1 MKKLSRMTAL
11 LLALSMAFL
20 LTACGEKTPPA
31 QSGGASAAE
40 DTPITII
47 ANTSYAT
54 ENMHVQYM
62 QKFADMVKEKTNGTV
77 TINIEAGGALGIGSY
92 DVLRAVKNNEVP
104 MSEFVITGVEG
115 DEKIMGIYGL
125 PFLCQDYDQAQTIWE
140 LSIPY
145 VEKAASEKWNQKI
158 LYAGPWPFTCL
169 WSQKKVD
176 GVADMKGLK
185 TRAFDTNNALI
196 CEATGGTP
204 YALPFSEVYSSLATN
219 LIDSVLT
226 STQSAVDGKFWEVLD
241 YYQPISMGLNL
252 SAITISLNTWDRL
265 SPNQQQIMEE
275 CAQIIEDEIW
285 DNIENVDATQAKTC
299 TDNGIKENVPSD
311 EFKADLAEIAQGIHV
326 DWLKEANDPDILAL
340 YNAYQEAV
348 GGTVVDLSK

>member
-1 MKKLSRMTAL
+1 MKKFSRMTAL
-11 LLALSMAFL
+11 LMALVTVFS
-20 LTACGEKTPPA
+20 LTACGSKDDGP
-31 QSGGASAAE
+31 SGESA
-40 DTPITII
+40 DKPVTII
-47 ANTSYAT
+47 ANTSYAAD
-54 ENMHVQYM
+54 NMHVQYM
-62 QKFADMVKEKTNGTV
+62 QKFADMVNEKTNGTV

-145 VEKAASEKWNQKI
+145 VEKVASEKWNQKI

-176 GVADMKGLK
+176 SVADMKGLK

-252 SAITISLNTWDRL
+252 SAITISNDMWNRL
-265 SPNQQQIMEE
+265 STNQQQVMEE
-275 CAQIIEDEIW
+275 CAQLIEDEIW
-285 DNIENVDATQAKTC
+285 DNIETVDATQAKVC
-299 TDNGIKENVPSD
+299 TDNGITENPPSD
-311 EFKADLAEIAQGIHV
+311 EFKADLAAIAQDIHI
-326 DWLKEANDPDILAL
+326 DWLKGANDPDILAL

-348 GGTVVDLSK
+348 GGEAVDLG